1 MVINALNSGAKVFM
15 ADFED
20 ATSPVWD
27 ELVQGQVNLRDRWL
41 GRLDFTDPDSGK
53 HYALGANP
61 AVLMVRPRGW
71 HLPERH
77 VTVDGRAGRRRLVRF
92 RALPLAQRAG
102 RARRRLRPL
111 FLSAQAREPAR
122 SRAVERRLRLS
133 PRSGSASSAGRSRRR
148 C

>member
-1 MVINALNSGAKVFM
+1 M

-27 ELVQGQVNLRDRWL
+27 ELVQGQVNLRDYWL

-53 HYALGANP
+53 HYAVGDNP

-71 HLPERH
+71 HLPEDH
-77 VTVDGRAGRRRLVRF
+77 VTVDGEPVAGALFDFALYLWHNARAG
-92 RALPLAQRAG
+92 
-102 RARRRLRPL
+102 ARPGLGPL
-111 FLSAQAREPAR
+111 FLSCPS
-122 SRAVERRLRLS
+122 SRAGTKPRCGATSSPS
-133 PRSGSASSAGRSRRR
+133 PRPSSGSSAGRSRPQ